1 MSLASRI
8 LVYVDMTTGEK
19 AFLWV
24 VAGLIVIG
32 VFGYTFYRS
41 YVANKAAEQQTRD
54 ILGSSTT
61 TPALSPEEIAVR
73 ARVIDFGKAM
83 QKVPL
88 MADKT
93 IVDAA
98 MDQNYG
104 DFVEAGLLAQWK
116 ADAKSAPG
124 RLTSSPWPDRIEITA
139 AQKHTG
145 GTYTVSG
152 EIVEMSSTGEG
163 DHVPVSITLSY
174 QDGKWVITRYEE
186 FSDKG

>member
-1 MSLASRI
+1 
-8 LVYVDMTTGEK
+8 MTTGEK
-19 AFLWV
+19 TFVWV
-24 VAGLIVIG
+24 IAGLIVIG

-41 YVANKAAEQQTRD
+41 YMANKAAKQQTED
-54 ILGSSTT
+54 VLGSSTT

-73 ARVIDFGKAM
+73 ARVIDFGRQL

-88 MADKT
+88 MAERT
-93 IVDAA
+93 IVEAA

-104 DFVEAGLLAQWK
+104 RLVEAGLLSQWK
-116 ADAKSAPG
+116 ANAKNAPG
-124 RLTSSPWPDRIEITA
+124 RLTSSPWPERIEITA
-139 AQKHTG
+139 AQKNTD

-163 DHVPVSITLSY
+163 DHMPVSITLSY
-174 QDGKWVITRYEE
+174 QNNEWVITRYEE